1 MKKKKE
7 KKKQEKLREERK
19 LKIIAKIIREIN
31 DDVLSR
37 RPKYICSKRHKIKQI
52 ASVGKTYFEEI
63 RDEELAIVEKDESF
77 SLMEEQVAEESEKDE
92 KIEDLR
98 FDEDEK
104 DDKTK
109 KKGDEIILKKIVLKK
124 PIKTPLKQTFPKDTC
139 FYATPSVVIIEVLDL
154 FSKFLNSFKLT
165 SIASV

>member
-19 LKIIAKIIREIN
+19 MKIIAKIIREIN
-31 DDVLSR
+31 DDVLSK

-52 ASVGKTYFEEI
+52 VSVGKTSFEEI

-154 FSKFLNSFKLT
+154 FSKFLNSFKLR